1 MVIGLG
7 VGTSEGE
14 GVTFKNS
21 LISKK
26 MGPNLNKVFTSLN
39 LNADKIT
46 MKAKTTTLER
56 PRAVQFAAAVLI
68 AVPFL
73 DLAMAHQ
80 SGVQIFGYFS
90 WALVVFAGL
99 SLLVRHK
106 LSWMAGI
113 LLCVTFVGVTA
124 VEMLNELET
133 ADAIVNTARFLDCLL
148 VLFIVA
154 TVSYF
159 FRYPYL
165 DRRQNWFAPTGERYA
180 VETAVILGSASG
192 LTQDLSYTGAKLHL
206 DEELNAKEGDKLTL
220 RFEAMSGLT
229 CKAKIL
235 SLNGKQVRVH
245 FEGLSSSEKE
255 SLRNWLEKQ
264 DAKKV

>member
-1 MVIGLG
+1 M
-7 VGTSEGE
+7 E
-14 GVTFKNS
+14 
-21 LISKK
+21 
-26 MGPNLNKVFTSLN
+26 
-39 LNADKIT
+39 A
-46 MKAKTTTLER
+46 KATTLER

-80 SGVQIFGYFS
+80 SGVQIFGYVS

-106 LSWMAGI
+106 LSWMVGI
-113 LLCVTFVGVTA
+113 LLCVTFVGITA
-124 VEMLNELET
+124 VEMLRDLES

-165 DRRQNWFAPTGERYA
+165 DRRQNWFAPTGERFA
-180 VETAVILGSASG
+180 VETAVVLDGISG

-206 DEELNAKEGDKLTL
+206 DEELSRKEGDKLSL
-220 RFEAMSGLT
+220 RFEALSGLT
-229 CKAKIL
+229 CSAKIL
-235 SLNGKQVRVH
+235 YLQGKQVRVH

-255 SLRNWLEKQ
+255 SLRNWLNQQ